1 MGQTQLNVIQ
11 PIHLRAGE
19 HVVLIFHGLG
29 ANLLEVTRLAESLH
43 RAGLSVMAPELSG
56 FCHDSPCTSWQAWVE
71 LGREHVKRLRTQY
84 ATVSLCGLSMGA
96 TLALAVAAE
105 EEVDCLVLLAAAL
118 AYDGWAMPW
127 YRFLLD
133 LLPIVPFK
141 AHYQYRER
149 EPYGLKSPEMRA
161 MVKKALRA
169 DHVSE
174 LGGETISLLHL
185 TEGLRLIRHAR
196 HGVHA
201 VKCPSLLM
209 HAVEDDTVCIR
220 NAEWVLENL
229 GARRKELI
237 YLGDCYHMITMD
249 NERETVMFETARFI
263 KTTINERLDIPAFE
277 MPGLMS
283 RELRR
288 SLRASSGAA

>member
-1 MGQTQLNVIQ
+1 MDHINVTQQ
-11 PIHLRAGE
+11 IHLRARE

-29 ANLLEVTRLAESLH
+29 ANLLEVSRLADSLH
-43 RAGLSVMAPELSG
+43 RAGLSVVAPELSG
-56 FCHDSPCTSWQAWVE
+56 FCHGSTCTSWQAWVD
-71 LGREHVKRLRTQY
+71 LGQQHVRRLRSQY

-141 AHYQYRER
+141 SRYQYRER
-149 EPYGLKSPEMRA
+149 EPYGVKSPEMRA
-161 MVKKALRA
+161 VVKKALRS

-174 LGGETISLLHL
+174 LGGETISLAHL

-196 HGVHA
+196 RGAHA
-201 VKCPSLLM
+201 VACSTLLM

-220 NAEWVLENL
+220 NAEWVLENI

-249 NERETVMFETARFI
+249 NERETVMHETARFI
-263 KTTINERLDIPAFE
+263 KMTINERLDSPAFE

-288 SLRASSGAA
+288 ALRAASRAA

>member
-1 MGQTQLNVIQ
+1 MDQFNVTQE
-11 PIHLRAGE
+11 IHLHAGQ
-19 HVVLIFHGLG
+19 HVVLVFHGLG
-29 ANLLEVTRLAESLH
+29 ANLLEVSRLADSLH
-43 RAGLSVMAPELSG
+43 HAGLSVVAPELSG
-56 FCHDSPCTSWQAWVE
+56 FCHGSACTSWQAWVE
-71 LGREHVKRLRTQY
+71 LGRQHVRRLRSQY

-105 EEVDCLVLLAAAL
+105 EEVDSLVLLAAAL

-161 MVKKALRA
+161 MVKKALRS

-174 LGGETISLLHL
+174 LGGETISLAHL

-196 HGVHA
+196 RGVSG
-201 VKCPSLLM
+201 VTCPTLLM

-220 NAEWVLENL
+220 NAEWVLQKL
-229 GARRKELI
+229 GAHRKELI

-249 NERETVMFETARFI
+249 NERETVMHETERFI
-263 KTTINERLDIPAFE
+263 KTTVNELLDSPAFE

-288 SLRASSGAA
+288 SLRAASRAA

>member
-1 MGQTQLNVIQ
+1 MEQINQTHQ
-11 PIHLRAGE
+11 IHLCAGQ

-29 ANLLEVTRLAESLH
+29 ANLLEVSRLSDSLH
-43 RAGLSVMAPELSG
+43 RAGLSVVAPELSG
-56 FCHDSPCTSWQAWVE
+56 FCHGSTCTSWHAWVE
-71 LGREHVKRLRTQY
+71 LGRQHVMRLRSQY

-105 EEVDCLVLLAAAL
+105 AEVDGLVLLAAAL

-141 AHYQYRER
+141 SRYQYRER
-149 EPYGLKSPEMRA
+149 EPYGLKSPAMRA
-161 MVKKALRA
+161 MIKKALRS

-174 LGGETISLLHL
+174 LGGETISLAHL

-196 HGVHA
+196 RGVGA
-201 VKCPSLLM
+201 VTCPTLLM

-220 NAEWVLENL
+220 NAEWVLDNI
-229 GARRKELI
+229 GATRKELI

-249 NERETVMFETARFI
+249 NERETVMHETERFI
-263 KTTINERLDIPAFE
+263 KMTINEQLDSPAFE
-277 MPGLMS
+277 MPRLMS
-283 RELRR
+283 PELRR
-288 SLRASSGAA
+288 LLRAASRPA